1 MERVNLCDYCKRRKE
16 DKCKMYRKNP
26 NVVTV
31 DCGMIDPDESLNLDK
46 ALEIAVTNETTKE
59 G

>member
-1 MERVNLCDYCKRRKE
+1 MERVNFCDYCKRRKE
-16 DKCKMYRKNP
+16 DKCKMYRNNP

-46 ALEIAVTNETTKE
+46 AMEIATTNETIKE